1 MASAEFSQFVATVL
15 LSNTSTLSAFK
26 TSPGIHTVFPILPAA
41 FTIRVLCAVIG
52 FWLGM
57 LLSPCL
63 WPYMRFLFVRPELCP
78 WWHYYSLYIQ
88 YSSDSAIGWTISP
101 LANPSHCRADSGLL
115 SYRMCA
121 RRVHMQSKP
130 SQLRL

>member
-41 FTIRVLCAVIG
+41 FTIRALCAVIG

-57 LLSPCL
+57 LLSPL
-63 WPYMRFLFVRPELCP
+63 LVALYAISIRQARALPVVALLQSLHPVFFRFR
-78 WWHYYSLYIQ
+78 HTM
-88 YSSDSAIGWTISP
+88 D
-101 LANPSHCRADSGLL
+101 NPAFG
-115 SYRMCA
+115 
-121 RRVHMQSKP
+121 
-130 SQLRL
+130 